1 MLECAN
7 CGTRDNVKY
16 RQSLDLFVCDKCDLL
31 EMSEWSNPTFK
42 RDKEVDEFLMETAKA
57 IVALRGF
64 KNKIN
69 NQLIKKICEE
79 TIDFLRNKQQ
89 EAENI
94 KLLQYNLKN
103 ETNMR

>member
-31 EMSEWSNPTFK
+31 KLSEWSNPAFK
-42 RDKEVDEFLMETAKA
+42 RNKEVDEFLMKTAEA
-57 IVALRGF
+57 IVSLRQF

-69 NQLIKKICEE
+69 NQSVKKICEE
-79 TIDFLRNKQQ
+79 TIDFLRNKQK
-89 EAENI
+89 EAEDI
-94 KLLQYNLKN
+94 
-103 ETNMR
+103 